1 MHPLLKKLYK
11 QKKTRVRD
19 PNAPPPPTLL
29 GQVKELKDT
38 KQSVDSIGEEM
49 AVLRQ
54 RLEYL
59 ESKNRRLENTI
70 ETIRDWIVR
79 NQRR

>member
-1 MHPLLKKLYK
+1 MNPLLNKLYR

-38 KQSVDSIGEEM
+38 KQSVESVSAEM
-49 AVLRQ
+49 AVMRQ

-59 ESKNRRLENTI
+59 EMKNRRLENNI
-70 ETIRDWIVR
+70 ETIRAWILR
-79 NQRR
+79 NQRQ